1 MLHIYLDVV
10 KCNNLILL
18 DVGLGLFVFVLLPGC
33 DLSRHVLVFKLVLV
47 LGGYQQWSVADFL
60 LFAGRA
66 IRWLLLSID
75 LADASAMEFVQAR
88 AVDTID
94 SASRRGWHV
103 LFVTASALTVVHAS
117 DSTSG
122 IGRLYHVAH
131 IGACHEHVRSS
142 GILLI
147 VFAFNHFHELLVL
160 RAGQNHAV
168 ALAARHIELLQN
180 VGERHGG
187 VSYLAD
193 LAKLLSYYGL
203 INVMIVFVFNI
214 AHLSWNN
221 GLITFSSL
229 FIIQR
234 RSTDSS
240 ILRSSLL
247 RLRESMDSCFLI

>member
-1 MLHIYLDVV
+1 LLHIYLDVV

-18 DVGLGLFVFVLLPGC
+18 DVGLGLFVFILLPGC

-122 IGRLYHVAH
+122 IV
-131 IGACHEHVRSS
+131 
-142 GILLI
+142 
-147 VFAFNHFHELLVL
+147 
-160 RAGQNHAV
+160 
-168 ALAARHIELLQN
+168 
-180 VGERHGG
+180 
-187 VSYLAD
+187 
-193 LAKLLSYYGL
+193 
-203 INVMIVFVFNI
+203 
-214 AHLSWNN
+214 
-221 GLITFSSL
+221 
-229 FIIQR
+229 
-234 RSTDSS
+234 
-240 ILRSSLL
+240 
-247 RLRESMDSCFLI
+247 